1 MPCRTKAEKT
11 KLLLSMQLMVA
22 QADTNGD
29 SRKMENKLSHAVDAF
44 VQYYIGNHVLCTR
57 QS

>member
-1 MPCRTKAEKT
+1 
-11 KLLLSMQLMVA
+11 MQLMVA

-44 VQYYIGNHVLCTR
+44 VQC
-57 QS
+57 